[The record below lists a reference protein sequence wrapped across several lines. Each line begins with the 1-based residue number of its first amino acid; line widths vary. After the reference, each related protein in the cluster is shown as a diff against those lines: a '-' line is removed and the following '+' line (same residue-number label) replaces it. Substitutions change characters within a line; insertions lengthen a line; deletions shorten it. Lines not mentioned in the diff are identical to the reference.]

1 MRKVSV
7 ILIGGGGR
15 GSIYS
20 HHLQTLSDRAEVVA
34 VAEPRDFFRD
44 RITRTHNIPPERQF
58 RDWRELAALPKFGP
72 DASGAGGGVCES
84 EI

>member
-44 RITRTHNIPPERQF
+44 RIAAMHRIPPENICS
-58 RDWRELAALPKFGP
+58 DWHELAGRKTRIAQSLYR
-72 DASGAGGGVCES
+72 S
-84 EI
+84 